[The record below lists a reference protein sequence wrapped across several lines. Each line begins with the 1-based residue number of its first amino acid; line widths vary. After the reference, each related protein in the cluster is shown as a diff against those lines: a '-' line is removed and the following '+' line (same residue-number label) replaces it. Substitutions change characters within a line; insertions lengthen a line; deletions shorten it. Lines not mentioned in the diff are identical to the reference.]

1 MADVVVVGG
10 GVGGLAA
17 ALRLRA
23 AGHAVRVLERR
34 PTLGGKL
41 DVRLRDGFTFDT
53 GPSLLTL
60 PGVLDELF
68 RVAGTRLATEVDL
81 TRLDPQIRYRW
92 PDGSGFDA
100 CDDPEATSRAVDAF
114 SPGAGAAL
122 RRFTAHGERI
132 WSVSE
137 RTFLAGPMSGP
148 LDLLRRMRSPRD
160 LTAIDPARTL
170 DAVARRTFSDPRLVQ
185 WAGRYATYS
194 GSSPYRAPATLAC
207 IPAVEAR
214 QGVWYPAGGM
224 GTLRDALVRVAERTG
239 VELATGCDV
248 ERIEASG
255 DRVRAVVTA
264 DGTTAPRRRGRGQRR
279 RRAPLPR
286 PPPRRPSA
294 DPHAPRR
301 AVAVRVRRPGRR
313 ARHHARTGPPHRL
326 VPGRRG
332 PRVPPAGRRAGWS
345 PTTRPS
351 TPACRRSATPPRPHP
366 ATRAGS
372 CSSTRRPARPSIA
385 PPYQSRL
392 FELLAAYGTDLRDRL
407 CFTET
412 ITPADLAERYRA
424 PGGAIYGTSSNGRRA
439 AFLRPANRG
448 PRRGLYLVGGS
459 SHPGGGLPL
468 VTISGRIV
476 ADLVGQDGW

>member
-34 PTLGGKL
+34 PALGGKL
-41 DVRLRDGFTFDT
+41 DARVRDGFTFDT

-60 PGVLDELF
+60 PAVLDELF
-68 RVAGTRLATEVDL
+68 RVAGTRLAAEVEL

-92 PDGSGFDA
+92 PGGSGFDA

-114 SPGAGAAL
+114 SPGGGGAH
-122 RRFTAHGERI
+122 RRFTARGERI
-132 WSVSE
+132 WAVAE

-160 LTAIDPARTL
+160 LTAIDPVRTL
-170 DAVARRTFSDPRLVQ
+170 DAVARRSFSDPRLVQ

-214 QGVWYPAGGM
+214 RGVWYPAGGM
-224 GTLRDALVRVAERTG
+224 VALRDALVRVAERTG
-239 VELATGCDV
+239 VELLAGCEV
-248 ERIEASG
+248 ERIETST
-255 DRVRAVVTA
+255 DRVRGVVTT
-264 DGTTAPRRRGRGQRR
+264 DGTRHRAEVVVANVDAEHLYGDLLPD
-279 RRAPLPR
+279 RRALT
-286 PPPRRPSA
+286 
-294 DPHAPRR
+294 
-301 AVAVRVRRPGRR
+301 
-313 ARHHARTGPPHRL
+313 RT
-326 VPGRRG
+326 
-332 PRVPPAGRRAGWS
+332 RRAGRSLSAFVVLAGVRGTTPGQAHHTVWFPADQS
-345 PTTRPS
+345 REFRQLIDEGELADHPTIYACVPS
-351 TPACRRSATPPRPHP
+351 VSDPTPAPPGHESWFLLVNAP
-366 ATRAGS
+366 AGAAVDRA
-372 CSSTRRPARPSIA
+372 A
-385 PPYQSRL
+385 YQARL
-392 FELLAAYGTDLRDRL
+392 FELLAGYGTDLRDRV

-412 ITPADLAERYRA
+412 ITPADLADRYRA
-424 PGGAIYGTSSNGRRA
+424 PGGAIYGTASNGRRA

-468 VTISGRIV
+468 VAISGRIV

>member
-23 AGHAVRVLERR
+23 AGHAVLVLERR

-41 DVRLRDGFTFDT
+41 DVRVRDGFTFDT

-60 PGVLDELF
+60 PGVLDDLL
-68 RVAGTRLATEVDL
+68 RVAGTRLTAEVDL

-100 CDDPEATSRAVDAF
+100 CDDPEATSRAIEAF
-114 SPGAGAAL
+114 SRGGGAAH
-122 RRFTAHGERI
+122 RRFTARGERI
-132 WSVSE
+132 WAVSE
-137 RTFLAGPMSGP
+137 RTFLTGPMTGP

-160 LTAIDPARTL
+160 LTAIDPGRTL
-170 DAVARRTFSDPRLVQ
+170 DAVARRSFSDLRLVQ

-224 GTLRDALVRVAERTG
+224 GALRDALVRVAERTG
-239 VELATGCDV
+239 VELATGCEV
-248 ERIEASG
+248 ERIEASS
-255 DRVRAVVTA
+255 DRVHAVVTT
-264 DGTTAPRRRGRGQRR
+264 DGTRH
-279 RRAPLPR
+279 RAEVVVANVDAEHLYGDLLPDR
-286 PPPRRPSA
+286 
-294 DPHAPRR
+294 HALT
-301 AVAVRVRRPGRR
+301 
-313 ARHHARTGPPHRL
+313 RT
-326 VPGRRG
+326 
-332 PRVPPAGRRAGWS
+332 RRAGRSLSGFVVLAGVSGTTPRQAHHTVWFPNDQAREFGQLIDQGVVADD
-345 PTTRPS
+345 PTIYACVPS
-351 TPACRRSATPPRPHP
+351 VSDPTQ
-366 ATRAGS
+366 
-372 CSSTRRPARPSIA
+372 A
-385 PPYQSRL
+385 PPGHESWFLLVNAPAGAAVDRAAYQARL
-392 FELLAAYGTDLRDRL
+392 FELLAGHGTDLRDRL

-412 ITPADLAERYRA
+412 ITPADLADRYRA

-476 ADLVGQDGW
+476 ADLVAQDGW

>member
-23 AGHAVRVLERR
+23 AGHAVSVLERR
-34 PTLGGKL
+34 PALGGKL
-41 DVRLRDGFTFDT
+41 DVRVRDGFTFDT

-68 RVAGTRLATEVDL
+68 RVAGTRLSAEVDL

-100 CDDPEATSRAVDAF
+100 RDDPEATSRAVDAL
-114 SPGAGAAL
+114 SPGGGAAH

-132 WSVSE
+132 WAVSE

-160 LTAIDPARTL
+160 LTIIDPVRTL
-170 DAVARRTFSDPRLVQ
+170 DVVARRTFSDPRLVQ

-194 GSSPYRAPATLAC
+194 GSSPYRAPAALAC

-224 GTLRDALVRVAERTG
+224 GALRDALVRVAERRG
-239 VELATGCDV
+239 VELATECEV

-264 DGTTAPRRRGRGQRR
+264 DGTRHRADVVVANVDAEHLYRDLLPD
-279 RRAPLPR
+279 RRALT
-286 PPPRRPSA
+286 
-294 DPHAPRR
+294 
-301 AVAVRVRRPGRR
+301 
-313 ARHHARTGPPHRL
+313 RT
-326 VPGRRG
+326 
-332 PRVPPAGRRAGWS
+332 RRAGRSLSGFVVLAGVRGTTSGQAHHTVWFPADQAREFRQLVDDRVVADQ
-345 PTTRPS
+345 PTIYACVPS
-351 TPACRRSATPPRPHP
+351 ASDPTPAPPGHESWFLLVNAP
-366 ATRAGS
+366 AGAAVDRA
-372 CSSTRRPARPSIA
+372 A
-385 PPYQSRL
+385 YQSRL

-468 VTISGRIV
+468 VAISGRIV
-476 ADLVGQDGW
+476 AVLVGQDGW

>member
-1 MADVVVVGG
+1 MVVGG

-34 PTLGGKL
+34 PVLGGKL
-41 DVRLRDGFTFDT
+41 DVRVRDGFTFDT

-60 PGVLDELF
+60 PGVLDDLF
-68 RVAGTRLATEVDL
+68 RVAGTRLAAEVDL

-92 PDGSGFDA
+92 PDGGGFDA
-100 CDDPEATSRAVDAF
+100 CDDPEATSRAIDCF
-114 SPGAGAAL
+114 SAGGGAAH
-122 RRFTAHGERI
+122 REFTARGERI
-132 WSVSE
+132 WAVSE
-137 RTFLAGPMSGP
+137 RTFLAGPMTGP

-160 LTAIDPARTL
+160 LTAIDPVRTL
-170 DAVARRTFSDPRLVQ
+170 DDVARRTFSDRRLVQ

-214 QGVWYPAGGM
+214 QGIWYPAGGM
-224 GTLRDALVRVAERTG
+224 GALRDALVRVAERTR
-239 VELATGCDV
+239 VELATGSEV

-264 DGTTAPRRRGRGQRR
+264 DGTRHRADVVVANVDAEHLYGYLLPD
-279 RRAPLPR
+279 RRAL
-286 PPPRRPSA
+286 
-294 DPHAPRR
+294 
-301 AVAVRVRRPGRR
+301 
-313 ARHHARTGPPHRL
+313 ARM
-326 VPGRRG
+326 
-332 PRVPPAGRRAGWS
+332 RRAGRSLSGFVVLAGVRGTTPGQAHHTVWFPADQTREFRQLIDEEALADD
-345 PTTRPS
+345 PTIYACVPS
-351 TPACRRSATPPRPHP
+351 VSDPTQ
-366 ATRAGS
+366 
-372 CSSTRRPARPSIA
+372 A
-385 PPYQSRL
+385 PPGHESWFLLVNAPAGAAVDRAAYEARL
-392 FELLAAYGTDLRDRL
+392 LDLLAGYGTDLRDRL

-468 VTISGRIV
+468 VAISGRIV
-476 ADLVGQDGW
+476 AELIRADGW